1 MIDPALPSRPRPT
14 VVLTRPIHEEAM
26 AALARSCRLTTP
38 RMDRPLT
45 RQALLTAVRPAQA
58 LVAMLNDQIDAKV
71 LAAAPRLKV
80 VANYA
85 VGTNNID
92 LAAARARG
100 IIVTNTPGVLTEA
113 VADLTWALI
122 LAVRRRIVEADRYTR
137 QGRWPGWGP
146 DLFLGHEVYGKTLGI
161 IGLGRIGQAVARRA
175 RGFSAPVLYTKRT
188 RLPAADEWALG
199 ATFVSKTTLLERA
212 DIVTLH
218 MPLTPETRRLIG
230 RRELSSMKPTAC
242 LINTTRG
249 PVVDEPA
256 LIWALNNGVIAGA
269 GLDVYEAE
277 PKIPPALIRL
287 PNVVLLPHI
296 GSASVETRREMAMMV
311 ARNVLAVL
319 NGKTPPNPVMP
330 QP

>member
-1 MIDPALPSRPRPT
+1 M
-14 VVLTRPIHEEAM
+14 LTRPIHEEAM

-38 RMDRPLT
+38 RIDRPLT
-45 RQALLTAVRPAQA
+45 RRALLTAVQPAHA
-58 LVAMLNDQIDAKV
+58 LVTMLNDRIDAKV
-71 LAAAPRLKV
+71 LSAAARLKV

-122 LAVRRRIVEADRYTR
+122 LAVRRRIVEADHYTR
-137 QGRWPGWGP
+137 EGRWVGWGP
-146 DLFLGHEVYGKTLGI
+146 NLFLGHEVYGKTLGI

-218 MPLTPETRRLIG
+218 APLTPETRHLIG
-230 RRELSSMKPTAC
+230 RQELARMKSSAC

-249 PVVDEPA
+249 PVVDEQA
-256 LIWALNNGVIAGA
+256 LIWALKKGVIAGA

-277 PKIPPALIRL
+277 PKIPPALLRL

-296 GSASVETRREMAMMV
+296 GSASVETRRAMAMVV

-319 NGKTPPNPVMP
+319 QGLAAPNAVVG
-330 QP
+330 